1 MTTPKRGPK
10 AQTLIMVPLE
20 ELVSALPV
28 GAKIKISRVW
38 WQEMQETLGLTP
50 TDAPEALVVPRDN
63 QKPESGETIVVETLT
78 FDE

>member
-50 TDAPEALVVPRDN
+50 AEVPEVLSAPQN
-63 QKPESGETIVVETLT
+63 SQKPESGETIVVETLT
-78 FDE
+78 FHE